1 MKENKFFFKE
11 GNLDINQIKNTGSFL
26 EGKGIKN
33 ADTTLIMLLSHF
45 TEISF
50 SEIRNKII
58 MLKSGI
64 KESLIKLDF
73 EMATNINH
81 AILAL
86 SKGEPVQYITGKTD
100 FYGNDFMVNSS
111 VLIPRF
117 DTETIIDTVLP
128 LLSDN
133 CKILDLCCGSGCIGI
148 TLLLEAM
155 KKGINP
161 ICFFA
166 DFSKEALSVTKEN
179 IKLHNVDNQSVTLI
193 HDVKKDFLLDEF
205 DIIISNPPYIPK
217 EDIKNLSP
225 EVLKEPV
232 SALDGG
238 EDGLDFYR
246 IIAEKYKNNVK
257 NNGFLVFECGIG
269 QFEDICNIMK
279 ENDWSEI
286 GMKKDL
292 SNIERVVFGKNYRKT

>member
-1 MKENKFFFKE
+1 
-11 GNLDINQIKNTGSFL
+11 
-26 EGKGIKN
+26 
-33 ADTTLIMLLSHF
+33 
-45 TEISF
+45 
-50 SEIRNKII
+50 
-58 MLKSGI
+58 
-64 KESLIKLDF
+64 
-73 EMATNINH
+73 
-81 AILAL
+81 
-86 SKGEPVQYITGKTD
+86 
-100 FYGNDFMVNSS
+100 
-111 VLIPRF
+111 
-117 DTETIIDTVLP
+117 
-128 LLSDN
+128 
-133 CKILDLCCGSGCIGI
+133 
-148 TLLLEAM
+148 M

-217 EDIKNLSP
+217 EDIKNLSL

-257 NNGFLVFECGIG
+257 SNGFLVFECGIG

-286 GMKKDL
+286 GVKKDL
-292 SNIERVVFGKNYRKT
+292 SNIERVVFGKKYRKT